1 MSAGSERSGIRSVI
15 MDVRDYSHE
24 EAGVFRG
31 AAVAGLT
38 IALCLAAM
46 PAFAGSVAAAPTTKA
61 SAKASSPTRKSSHRS
76 GGSGG
81 SVGGTSASGHVQ
93 LPKPTQQCAPTPRY
107 APQKGTPWAQQVLD
121 YPSVWK
127 FTEGAGVTVAV
138 IDSGVDANPKFGDRV
153 AVGNTFAN
161 APSGPAW
168 GDCAGH
174 GTEVAGIIAAA
185 PGHGNAFE
193 GVAPQAK
200 ILSIKVTNSED
211 QGISSTT
218 LASAIVEAVHAG
230 AKVINVSIDTPGDDT
245 ALRNAVYYALDNN
258 VVVVAAVGNDVQKPS
273 SDGTATAQTGP
284 FYPANYP
291 GVLSVGA
298 VDSHGNLASF
308 SDIKTNVSVTA
319 PGVGVTSTFPGTSGN
334 AYAADEG
341 TSFAAP
347 FVSGL
352 AALLLSRYPQMS
364 AKQVVRQIE
373 ETADG
378 STGVGTGNG
387 LVNPVQAVTA
397 VVPSGPMPTA
407 SPRPGAVTVDRAT
420 PNRSEKTV
428 ALSLAGGAFGA
439 AVLVIAAAVV
449 IPAGRRR
456 RWRPGA

>member
-1 MSAGSERSGIRSVI
+1 

-31 AAVAGLT
+31 AAVAGLS
-38 IALCLAAM
+38 IALCLIAT
-46 PAFAGSVAAAPTTKA
+46 PAFAGSVAAAAKTKA
-61 SAKASSPTRKSSHRS
+61 GPSTKASSPPHKTSHRS
-76 GGSGG
+76 GGSR
-81 SVGGTSASGHVQ
+81 SSGGTSGPGHVQ
-93 LPKPTQQCAPTPRY
+93 LPRPTQQCAPTPKH
-107 APQKGTPWAQQVLD
+107 PPEKGTPWAQQVLD
-121 YPSVWK
+121 YSSVWQ

-138 IDSGVDANPKFGDRV
+138 IDSGVDANSKFGDRV
-153 AVGNTFAN
+153 SVGNTFAN
-161 APSGPAW
+161 ASSGPAW

-185 PGHGNAFE
+185 PGSGNAFE

-200 ILSIKVTNSED
+200 ILSIKVSNSEN
-211 QGISSTT
+211 QAISSAT
-218 LASAIVEAVHAG
+218 LASAIVEAVRAG
-230 AKVINVSIDTPGDDT
+230 AKVINVSIDTPGDDP
-245 ALRNAVYYALDNN
+245 ALRNAVYYALANN
-258 VVVVAAVGNDVQKPS
+258 VVVVAAVGNDVQKTN
-273 SDGTATAQTGP
+273 SDGTATTQTGP
-284 FYPANYP
+284 FYPADYQ

-298 VDSHGNLASF
+298 VDNDGNLAPF

-319 PGVGVTSTFPGTSGN
+319 PGMNVTSTFPGTHGN
-334 AYAADEG
+334 AYAADDG

-352 AALLLSRYPQMS
+352 AALLLSRYPHMS
-364 AKQVVRQIE
+364 AAQVVQQIE

-397 VVPSGPMPTA
+397 VVPSGPTPTA
-407 SPRPGAVTVDRAT
+407 SPRPGTVSIDRAT
-420 PNRSEKTV
+420 PNGSEKTV

-439 AVLVIAAAVV
+439 AVLVIAAALV

-456 RWRPGA
+456 RWRPGEPT

>member
-1 MSAGSERSGIRSVI
+1 
-15 MDVRDYSHE
+15 MDVKDYSHE

-31 AAVAGLT
+31 AAVAGSS
-38 IALCLAAM
+38 IALCLIAT

-61 SAKASSPTRKSSHRS
+61 SPRTKASSPAHKTSHRS
-76 GGSGG
+76 GGSGSG
-81 SVGGTSASGHVQ
+81 RGTSGPGQVR
-93 LPKPTQQCAPTPRY
+93 LPNPTQQCAPTPKHP
-107 APQKGTPWAQQVLD
+107 PQTGTPWAQQVLD
-121 YPSVWK
+121 YPSVWP
-127 FTEGAGVTVAV
+127 FSEGAGVTVAV

-153 AVGNTFAN
+153 SVGNTFAN
-161 APSGPAW
+161 ASSGPAW

-185 PGHGNAFE
+185 PGSSNAFE

-200 ILSIKVTNSED
+200 VLSIKVSNSED

-218 LASAIVEAVHAG
+218 LASAIVEAVQAG
-230 AKVINVSIDTPGDDT
+230 AKVINVSIDTPGDDP
-245 ALRNAVYYALDNN
+245 ALRSAVDYALANN
-258 VVVVAAVGNDVQKPS
+258 VVVVAAVGNDVQKTNP
-273 SDGTATAQTGP
+273 DGTTTTQTGP
-284 FYPANYP
+284 FYPANYQ

-298 VDSHGNLASF
+298 VDDDGNLAPF
-308 SDIKTNVSVTA
+308 SDTKTNVSVTA
-319 PGVGVTSTFPGTSGN
+319 PGVNVTSTFPGSSGD
-334 AYAADEG
+334 AYAADDG

-352 AALLLSRYPQMS
+352 AALLLSRFPHMS
-364 AKQVVRQIE
+364 AAQVVQRIE

-397 VVPSGPMPTA
+397 VVPSGPAPTTSA
-407 SPRPGAVTVDRAT
+407 RPAAVSVDRAT

-439 AVLVIAAAVV
+439 ALLVIAAALV

-456 RWRPGA
+456 RWRPGEPS

>member
-1 MSAGSERSGIRSVI
+1 
-15 MDVRDYSHE
+15 
-24 EAGVFRG
+24 VFRG
-31 AAVAGLT
+31 AAVAGLS
-38 IALCLAAM
+38 IALCLVAM
-46 PAFAGSVAAAPTTKA
+46 PAFAGSAAAAPTTKA
-61 SAKASSPTRKSSHRS
+61 SAKAGSPTRKSSHRS
-76 GGSGG
+76 GGSGSSGG
-81 SVGGTSASGHVQ
+81 SGGATSAPGHVQ
-93 LPKPTQQCAPTPRY
+93 LPKPTQQCAPTPQS
-107 APQKGTPWAQQVLD
+107 APPTGTPWAQQALD
-121 YPSVWK
+121 YPSVWQ
-127 FTEGAGVTVAV
+127 FTEGRGVTVAV

-153 AVGNTFAN
+153 TVGNMFAT

-185 PGHGNAFE
+185 PGDGNTFE

-200 ILSIKVTNSED
+200 ILSIKVTNSEN

-218 LASAIVEAVHAG
+218 LASAIVDAVNAG
-230 AKVINVSIDTPGDDT
+230 AKVINVSIDTPGDST
-245 ALRNAVYYALDNN
+245 ALRNAVYYALAKN
-258 VVVVAAVGNDVQKPS
+258 VVVVAAVGNDKPTS
-273 SDGTATAQTGP
+273 SGGTTTTQTGP

-298 VDSHGNLASF
+298 VDDHGNLAPF

-319 PGVGVTSTFPGTSGN
+319 PGVAVTSTFPGTSGN
-334 AYAADEG
+334 AYAANEG

-352 AALLLSRYPQMS
+352 AALLLSRYPQMR

-397 VVPSGPMPTA
+397 VVPSGPIPTA
-407 SPRPGAVTVDRAT
+407 SPRPGTVTVDRAT

>member
-1 MSAGSERSGIRSVI
+1 M
-15 MDVRDYSHE
+15 
-24 EAGVFRG
+24 
-31 AAVAGLT
+31 
-38 IALCLAAM
+38 
-46 PAFAGSVAAAPTTKA
+46 
-61 SAKASSPTRKSSHRS
+61 
-76 GGSGG
+76 
-81 SVGGTSASGHVQ
+81 
-93 LPKPTQQCAPTPRY
+93 PKPTQQCAPTPQS
-107 APQKGTPWAQQVLD
+107 APPTGTPWAQQALD
-121 YPSVWK
+121 YPSVWQ
-127 FTEGAGVTVAV
+127 FTEGRGVTVAV

-153 AVGNTFAN
+153 TVGNTFA
-161 APSGPAW
+161 
-168 GDCAGH
+168 
-174 GTEVAGIIAAA
+174 TAAA
-185 PGHGNAFE
+185 PGDGNTFE

-200 ILSIKVTNSED
+200 ILSIKVTNSEN

-218 LASAIVEAVHAG
+218 LASAIVDAVNAG
-230 AKVINVSIDTPGDDT
+230 AKVINVSIDTPGDST
-245 ALRNAVYYALDNN
+245 ALRNAVYYALAKN
-258 VVVVAAVGNDVQKPS
+258 VVVVAAVGNDKPTS
-273 SDGTATAQTGP
+273 SGGTTTTQTGP

-298 VDSHGNLASF
+298 VDDHGDLASF

-319 PGVGVTSTFPGTSGN
+319 PGVDVTSTFPGTSGN

-352 AALLLSRYPQMS
+352 AALLLSRYPQMR

-397 VVPSGPMPTA
+397 VVPSGPIPTA
-407 SPRPGAVTVDRAT
+407 SPRPGTVTVDRAT